1 MHSLHAIRSVTPA
14 DAPQVIALMRI
25 KAAEDGI
32 ADEFFAT
39 AESLLSIPEHV
50 TVLVA
55 YTDEQSIVGYI
66 TYSFIY
72 SLYAGN
78 HFVWLDDIFVPTE
91 ARRSGVAT
99 LLVKAMCRHARRIG
113 ACRIDWIYK
122 DTNDGGAAFYRNLG
136 ASVYVEYKSAR
147 LDQDGVHELATE

>member
-1 MHSLHAIRSVTPA
+1 MHSSHAIRSITPA

-32 ADEFFAT
+32 TDEFFAT
-39 AESLLSIPEHV
+39 EDSVLSIPEHV

-78 HFVWLDDIFVPTE
+78 DFVWLDDIFVPNE

-113 ACRIDWIYK
+113 ARRIDWIYK

-136 ASVYVEYKSAR
+136 ASVYVEYKNAR
-147 LDQDGVHELATE
+147 LDQDGVHALATE